1 MCETF
6 SPQDDPYESS
16 FFGKEGEVHLDSYN
30 GQGAWRPWSF
40 SLTEDDD
47 EDLLTDEDAMSQDEE
62 EVLSSSWSGSSEGG
76 EFPLIARD
84 KENGISSGKA
94 VTVRERQVVRSRKHR
109 KQQ

>member
-1 MCETF
+1 
-6 SPQDDPYESS
+6 
-16 FFGKEGEVHLDSYN
+16 
-30 GQGAWRPWSF
+30 
-40 SLTEDDD
+40 
-47 EDLLTDEDAMSQDEE
+47 MSQDEE

-109 KQQ
+109 KQQALALGKRSVGLCEVWSEYLVTSFLFGAAGDAPQGLLSLSFFAVNKRKQRRYKQ